1 MIVLGLT
8 GSIGMGKSTAANM
21 LRAMGVPVHDS
32 DAAVHGLY
40 ARDRAMREQI
50 ATRFSGVVDETGGE
64 DGVDRQALG
73 AAVFGD
79 AAARRDLEEIV
90 HPRVRSAANAF
101 VRHHR
106 RQRTPLVVLDIPLLY
121 ETGGEDRVDGVIVVT
136 APAALQRRR
145 VMARPGMDADRFAG
159 ILASQMPDLEKRPRA
174 DFVVETGLGK
184 AYTFRRL
191 KRIVMAI
198 RTAVQSGPPGTI

>member
-32 DAAVHGLY
+32 DATVHALFAG
-40 ARDRAMREQI
+40 DRAMRDAI
-50 ATRFSGVVDETGGE
+50 AARFAGVVAD

-73 AAVFGD
+73 AAVFGNG
-79 AAARRDLEEIV
+79 AARRDLEAIV
-90 HPRVRSAANAF
+90 HPRVRAAADAF
-101 VRHHR
+101 LRLHR

-121 ETGGEDRVDGVIVVT
+121 ETGGEDRVDGVIVVS

-145 VMARPGMDADRFAG
+145 VMARPGMDAERFAG
-159 ILASQMPDLEKRPRA
+159 ILASQMPDGEKRRRA

-191 KRIVMAI
+191 KRIVMAV
-198 RTAVQSGPPGTI
+198 RTAAQSGPPGTN

>member
-32 DAAVHGLY
+32 DATVHRLF
-40 ARDRAMREQI
+40 ARDREMREQI
-50 ATRFSGVVDETGGE
+50 ATRFPGVVTD

-79 AAARRDLEEIV
+79 DAARRDLEAIV
-90 HPRVRSAANAF
+90 HPRVRAAAEAF
-101 VRHHR
+101 LRLHR
-106 RQRTPLVVLDIPLLY
+106 RQRTPLVVLDIPLLF

-136 APAALQRRR
+136 APAGLQRRR

-159 ILASQMPDLEKRPRA
+159 ILASQMPDREKRRRA

-191 KRIVMAI
+191 KRIVMAL
-198 RTAVQSGPPGTI
+198 RRAVWSARYPVAGTL

>member
-8 GSIGMGKSTAANM
+8 GSIGMGKSTAADM

-32 DAAVHGLY
+32 DATVHALF
-40 ARDRAMREQI
+40 ARDRALRDAI
-50 ATRFSGVVDETGGE
+50 GTRFPYAVSDA
-64 DGVDRQALG
+64 GVDRQALG
-73 AAVFGD
+73 AAVFGNPD
-79 AAARRDLEEIV
+79 ARRDLEAIV
-90 HPRVRSAANAF
+90 HPRVREAAEAF
-101 VRHHR
+101 LRFHR

-121 ETGGEDRVDGVIVVT
+121 ETGGEDRVDGVIVVS

-145 VMARPGMDADRFAG
+145 VMARPGMDDERFAG
-159 ILASQMPDLEKRPRA
+159 ILASQMPDREKRQRA

-191 KRIVMAI
+191 KRIVMSI
-198 RTAVQSGPPGTI
+198 RTAAQSGPPGTN

>member
-1 MIVLGLT
+1 MMVLGLT

-32 DAAVHGLY
+32 DATVHGLFAFDRDLREAIS
-40 ARDRAMREQI
+40 AR
-50 ATRFSGVVDETGGE
+50 FPGVVTD

-79 AAARRDLEEIV
+79 DAARRDLETLV
-90 HPRVRSAANAF
+90 HPRVRAAAGAF

-106 RQRTPLVVLDIPLLY
+106 RQRAALVVLDIPLLY
-121 ETGGEDRVDGVIVVT
+121 ETGGEDRVDGVIVVS

-145 VMARPGMDADRFAG
+145 VMARPGMDAERFAG
-159 ILASQMPDLEKRPRA
+159 ILASQMPDGEKRRRA

-198 RTAVQSGPPGTI
+198 RTAAQPGRPGIQ

>member
-32 DAAVHGLY
+32 DATVHALF
-40 ARDRAMREQI
+40 ARDWSLRAAI
-50 ATRFSGVVDETGGE
+50 GTRFPYAVSDA
-64 DGVDRQALG
+64 GVDRQALG
-73 AAVFGD
+73 AAVFGNPE
-79 AAARRDLEEIV
+79 ARHDLEAIV
-90 HPRVRSAANAF
+90 HPRVREAAEAF
-101 VRHHR
+101 LRFHR

-121 ETGGEDRVDGVIVVT
+121 ETGGEDRVDGVIVIS

-145 VMARPGMDADRFAG
+145 VMARPGMDDERFAG
-159 ILASQMPDLEKRPRA
+159 ILASQMPDREKRQRA

-191 KRIVMAI
+191 KRIVMSI
-198 RTAVQSGPPGTI
+198 RTAAQSGPPGTN

>member
-1 MIVLGLT
+1 MFVLGLT

-32 DAAVHGLY
+32 DATVHGLFAFDRVLRDAVE
-40 ARDRAMREQI
+40 AR
-50 ATRFSGVVDETGGE
+50 FPGVVTQ

-79 AAARRDLEEIV
+79 DAARRDLEAIV
-90 HPRVRSAANAF
+90 HPRVRAAAEAF
-101 VRHHR
+101 VRHYH
-106 RQRTPLVVLDIPLLY
+106 RQRAALVVLDIPLLY
-121 ETGGEDRVDGVIVVT
+121 ETGGEDRVDGVIVVS
-136 APAALQRRR
+136 APAAMQRQR
-145 VMARPGMDADRFAG
+145 VMARPGMDDERFAG
-159 ILASQMPDLEKRPRA
+159 ILAAQTPDREKRRRA

-191 KRIVMAI
+191 KRIIMAI
-198 RTAVQSGPPGTI
+198 RTAAQSGPLGTI